1 MIEVAERI
9 PATVTTFRLRRMEAF
24 QVDIL
29 PDVPFQTRGSTVLRV
44 WRQQGNLVLI
54 EACVSDHWYVINPR
68 RWGDLLRE
76 LGDKG

>member
-54 EACVSDHWYVINPR
+54 EACVSERWLTVNPR
-68 RWGDLLRE
+68 VWGALLTDLGER
-76 LGDKG
+76 G